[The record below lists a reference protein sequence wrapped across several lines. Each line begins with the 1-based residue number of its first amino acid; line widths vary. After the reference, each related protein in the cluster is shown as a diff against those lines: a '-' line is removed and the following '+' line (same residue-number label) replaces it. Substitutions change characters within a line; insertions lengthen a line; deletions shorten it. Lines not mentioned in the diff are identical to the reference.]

1 MQYRRIII
9 KPGDPRYRNVDATSQ
24 SVPKRRKHLLLFLA
38 TLLTTT
44 GVGAI
49 MAGENPFLGFAHFAA
64 GLPFSVSILSI
75 LGIHEFAHY
84 FTARAWGIRV
94 TLPYFIPAPV
104 LPIGTFGAVIV
115 MKSSIPTRK
124 ALIDV
129 GASGPIAGFLVS
141 IAACIVGLGLTQVVP
156 IETLDSGVSYVLGES
171 ILFRALSTLFL
182 APAPADHVHLLHPV
196 AFAGWLGLFVTALN
210 LLPIGHLDGGH
221 ILFALSPRL
230 HDLVR
235 RIRIPVLLLLGITFW
250 SGWFVWALLSLIFG
264 KAHPYP
270 DRMDISLGPLRM
282 AIAVGAILV
291 FLLCITM
298 TPISI
303 GTMTP

>member
-1 MQYRRIII
+1 MQYRRIVIE
-9 KPGDPRYRNVDATSQ
+9 PGDFRYRNSNTTTNIPQ
-24 SVPKRRKHLLLFLA
+24 NLRKHILLFLA

-44 GVGAI
+44 GVGA
-49 MAGENPFLGFAHFAA
+49 MMSGENPFAGFGALAA
-64 GLPFSVSILSI
+64 GLPFSVTILSI

-84 FTARAWGIRV
+84 FTARAWGIKV

-129 GASGPIAGFLVS
+129 GASGPIAGFIVS
-141 IAACIVGLGLTQVVP
+141 IVACIIGLSLTTAVP
-156 IETLDSGVSYVLGES
+156 LESLGPGGGYVLGES
-171 ILFRALSTLFL
+171 LLFKALSALYL
-182 APAPADHVHLLHPV
+182 VPAPADYVHVLHPV

-210 LLPIGHLDGGH
+210 LLPIGQLDGGH

-235 RIRIPVLLLLGITFW
+235 RIRIPVLLLLGLTFW
-250 SGWFVWALLSLIFG
+250 SGWYVWAGLSLIFG

-270 DRMDISLGPLRM
+270 DRMDVSVGRM
-282 AIAVGAILV
+282 RMVVAVGAILV

-298 TPISI
+298 TPISP